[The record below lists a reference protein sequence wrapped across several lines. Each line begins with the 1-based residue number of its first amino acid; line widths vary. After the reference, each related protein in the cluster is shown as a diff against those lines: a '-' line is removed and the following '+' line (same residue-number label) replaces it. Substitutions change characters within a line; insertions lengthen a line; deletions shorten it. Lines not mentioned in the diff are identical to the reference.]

1 MESSDTGERQ
11 ERGRRTDGRRR
22 SSATES
28 TENSAPQA
36 PLENGNALVQTVNNV
51 GEDAQAQPTNDAP
64 DREAGGEPRAPRER
78 RGGRDRYGRER
89 RERTPRDETAGSA
102 DAAVADTAPVQNQDV
117 SSDAAPVRS
126 SYFVRPAAEELAE
139 TVVTATPVA
148 PPAPAAPVAPVT
160 PAAPVSMVKE
170 PESVQ
175 VAPMVP
181 AAVPVAPVAPR
192 PASVPQVAAP
202 VTPAAKGLPVVG
214 AFVLPI
220 EEMNQVAQASGLEWV
235 NSNAD
240 KVAQVQ
246 AAIAAEPRPIHVP
259 REPKPVVVFDEGS
272 LVLVE
277 TRKDLRNM
285 TLPFETPSAN

>member
-1 MESSDTGERQ
+1 V
-11 ERGRRTDGRRR
+11 
-22 SSATES
+22 
-28 TENSAPQA
+28 QA
-36 PLENGNALVQTVNNV
+36 ANNP
-51 GEDAQAQPTNDAP
+51 GEDAQQAQPANDAP
-64 DREAGGEPRAPRER
+64 DREASGETRAPRER

-102 DAAVADTAPVQNQDV
+102 DATVADTVPVQNQEE
-117 SSDAAPVRS
+117 SADAAPVRS
-126 SYFVRPAAEELAE
+126 SYFVRPAAEEHAE
-139 TVVTATPVA
+139 TEVTATPVA
-148 PPAPAAPVAPVT
+148 PAAPAAPVT
-160 PAAPVSMVKE
+160 PAAPVSAVKE
-170 PESVQ
+170 PEPVQ

-192 PASVPQVAAP
+192 PAPVPQVAAP
-202 VTPAAKGLPVVG
+202 VAPAAKGLPVVG

-235 NSNAD
+235 NSNAE
-240 KVAQVQ
+240 KVARVQ

-259 REPKPVVVFDEGS
+259 RETKPVVVTDEGS